1 MGPHVQAHAG
11 EDLRDFFQGSHAAG
25 QRYEHIAQLD
35 HLRLALAHSLAHD
48 KLGEVVLGHAGL
60 DEERGLHAD
69 DGRASFERSAR
80 YGAHEPHGTA
90 AVDEGVPILGD
101 PGAQRVGGL
110 GEARVVA
117 GVRPAVHGNV
127 HEALLGSGFRLIG
140 ESRSIARHFRSGKR
154 SEGGG
159 QAALGPA
166 QVAWRAGVR

>member
-25 QRYEHIAQLD
+25 QRYEHISQLD
-35 HLRLALAHSLAHD
+35 HLRLALAHGLAHD
-48 KLGEVVLGHAGL
+48 KLGEVVLSYAGF
-60 DEERGLHAD
+60 DEECRFHAD
-69 DGRASFERSAR
+69 NGGSALEGRAG
-80 YGAHEPHGTA
+80 YGAHEPHGAA
-90 AVDEGVPILGD
+90 AVDERVPILGD

-117 GVRPAVHGNV
+117 GVRPAVYGNV

-159 QAALGPA
+159 QAALGPV
-166 QVAWRAGVR
+166 QVAWRAGVQ